1 MIQNDL
7 QRLRWKILD
16 EALRDPVT
24 EYFMGERTKTNETG
38 NTRSLIHYVN
48 TRLKA
53 VNREFSCS
61 KRMLQND
68 VAYFQQKGARLEPR
82 FRRGHKRILRYIN
95 LAWKNPLL
103 KAASFLNYDEE
114 PVAPPQA
121 EAQPQV
127 AAQLQ
132 TAPQPMQPAQLML
145 PDGPLTA
152 VTLRITSDEDA
163 IRQQLG
169 NPAVLQRST
178 DIKSGSVTIQ
188 VEVPMSDVLQ
198 NVILGFGLKAE
209 ALAPERLRENL
220 RQTIAAM
227 QKCYKKEVAAP
238 KTSIQGDLFGDFF

>member
-7 QRLRWKILD
+7 QRLRWMILD
-16 EALRDPVT
+16 EALRDPVM

-95 LAWKNPLL
+95 LEWKNPLL
-103 KAASFLNYDEE
+103 KAAPFLNYEKE
-114 PVAPPQA
+114 PTSAAPCP
-121 EAQPQV
+121 
-127 AAQLQ
+127 AA
-132 TAPQPMQPAQLML
+132 L

-152 VTLRITSDEDA
+152 VTLRISGDEEA
-163 IRQQLG
+163 IRLRLG
-169 NPAVLQRST
+169 SPAILQRST
-178 DIKSGSVTIQ
+178 DSKTSTVTIQ
-188 VEVPMSDVLQ
+188 AELPMSDALQ
-198 NVILGFGLKAE
+198 NAILGFGTAVE
-209 ALAPERLRENL
+209 VLAPESFREGL
-220 RQTIAAM
+220 RQTIATL
-227 QKCYKKEVAAP
+227 QKLYKKE
-238 KTSIQGDLFGDFF
+238 TSASKKPVQGDLFEGMF